1 MRQIWDTAGQER
13 FQSLGVTFY
22 RGADLA
28 IVLFDVTSKP
38 SFEHVPNWIE
48 EFRFQT
54 SDDVPIIVVGN
65 KTEEPESVVTPEDV
79 EELCGRVGENTYFTF
94 VDVKNAVNT
103 AQFLEGVLRTLKG
116 EKVFAEKKPVKSAR
130 NVGSNSEDT
139 DEANVA
145 ASEQEEAAPTNLEEE
160 ANVTENEYERI

>member
-13 FQSLGVTFY
+13 FQSLGVAFY

-28 IVLFDVTSKP
+28 IVLFDVTSKL

-65 KTEEPESVVTPEDV
+65 KTEEPDSVVTPEDV

-116 EKVFAEKKPVKSAR
+116 EKVFGEKKPVKSAR
-130 NVGSNSEDT
+130 NVGSNSKET
-139 DEANVA
+139 EEVNVA
-145 ASEQEEAAPTNLEEE
+145 ASEQEAAPTSLEE
-160 ANVTENEYERI
+160 ANVTGNEYERI